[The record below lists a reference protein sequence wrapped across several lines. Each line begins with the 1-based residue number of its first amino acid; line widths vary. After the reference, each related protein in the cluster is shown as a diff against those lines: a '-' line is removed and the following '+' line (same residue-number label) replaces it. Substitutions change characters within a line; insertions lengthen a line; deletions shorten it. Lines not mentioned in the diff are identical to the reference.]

1 MITMIIFK
9 TARAD
14 FSLVA
19 AGLAGLFFKPHGGE
33 NAHIN
38 SSTTLSTRFPFSK
51 SWGAFWLHVF
61 SIFVKIGCFFYGCWA
76 GRSCGARAFLS
87 GRLGCCGLPG
97 ALVYNRRSP
106 RVSEPLNLQNYAP
119 AYNRRISRVSE
130 RLNFQNMFLQTTEGF
145 PEYLSH

>member
-76 GRSCGARAFLS
+76 GRSCGARAFLP
-87 GRLGCCGLPG
+87 GRLGCCGSPG
-97 ALVYNRRSP
+97 APAAHGLSFLVVWAAAARRALL
-106 RVSEPLNLQNYAP
+106 RC
-119 AYNRRISRVSE
+119 
-130 RLNFQNMFLQTTEGF
+130 TGF
-145 PEYLSH
+145 PFWSFGLLRLVGRSCVQQENFPSI